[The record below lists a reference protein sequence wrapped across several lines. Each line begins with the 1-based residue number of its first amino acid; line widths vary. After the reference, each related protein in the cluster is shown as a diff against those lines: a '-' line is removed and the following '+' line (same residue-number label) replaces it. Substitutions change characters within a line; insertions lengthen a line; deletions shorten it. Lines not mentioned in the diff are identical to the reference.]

1 MVAPFIVGAVV
12 VAGGVAVSVIG
23 GYVIDKIWGDGNYT
37 TSELAIDVALG
48 LVPGAAVAKP
58 IVKIGASAR
67 HLRWVKKSDAPAD
80 VLAGMAWVN
89 RHNFKELGM
98 AGATTVVV
106 GGIYDSVYPAQS
118 STSFIGTKAPGLPG
132 FDGGGASPSVSTRAG
147 ASGKKKTFVRCSHR
161 NKGRRCILRRGHSG
175 SHRYKSA

>member
-1 MVAPFIVGAVV
+1 MVAPIIIGAAV

-23 GYVIDKIWGDGNYT
+23 GYAIDKIWGDGNYT
-37 TSELAIDVALG
+37 TRELAIDAALG

-58 IVKIGASAR
+58 VAKIGLSAR
-67 HLRWVKKSDAPAD
+67 YLRWVKKSDAPAD

-106 GGIYDSVYPAQS
+106 GGIYDSVYPAHS
-118 STSFIGTKAPGLPG
+118 STSFIGTKTPGLPG
-132 FDGGGASPSVSTRAG
+132 FDGGGASLPGSIRAV
-147 ASGKKKTFVRCSHR
+147 ASRKKKTFVRCNHR